1 MIGALVPTLANLL
14 TNETDV
20 VRSVAPGL
28 PLNVLREQGVRLPG
42 PRHGVQV
49 KAQVPAQV
57 QLTLAIVVFL
67 KGLSILFGSL
77 VQTDN

>member
-28 PLNVLREQGVRLPG
+28 PLYVLREQGVRLPS

-57 QLTLAIVVFL
+57 KLTLAIVIFL
-67 KGLSILFGSL
+67 KGLVMLFGSL
-77 VQTDN
+77 VQPDD